1 MADASAP
8 GAYEQIYQAIIR
20 GEILPGDR
28 LRETELAAQIG
39 LSRTPIREAIRK
51 LESDGIVEHQ
61 PRVGAMVKKLS
72 QQEIVELYEMRIV
85 IEETA
90 AQMAARHISGAE
102 IETLKVIN
110 QEIAAGGPPD
120 QSAKLNRDFHICIL
134 HAARNRYLVQS
145 FKGLA
150 HHFVLLGATTIE
162 SETRVSEVVAQ
173 HNEIITA
180 LENRDAEA
188 VTDAMRAHM
197 ETSLLH
203 RLKGLRS

>member
-1 MADASAP
+1 MADARAP

-120 QSAKLNRDFHICIL
+120 QSAKLNRDFHSCIL

-145 FKGLA
+145 FQGLA

-173 HNEIITA
+173 HNDIIAA
-180 LENRDAEA
+180 LEARDADA

>member
-1 MADASAP
+1 MTDASAP

-20 GEILPGDR
+20 GEIKPGDR
-28 LRETELAAQIG
+28 LRETELAEQIG

-85 IEETA
+85 IEQTA
-90 AQMAARHISGAE
+90 AQMAAKHISDAEVATLQSINAE
-102 IETLKVIN
+102 IAK
-110 QEIAAGGPPD
+110 GGAPD
-120 QSAKLNRDFHICIL
+120 KSAKLNRDFHSCIL
-134 HAARNRYLVQS
+134 HAARNRYLVHS
-145 FKGLA
+145 FQGLA

-162 SETRVSEVVAQ
+162 SETRVSEVAAQ
-173 HNEIITA
+173 HEEIIKA
-180 LENRDAEA
+180 LQNRDADA
-188 VTDAMRAHM
+188 VAQAMRAHM

-203 RLKGLRS
+203 RLKGLRA

>member
-8 GAYEQIYQAIIR
+8 GAYEKIYQAIIR
-20 GEILPGDR
+20 GEIKPGDR
-28 LRETELAAQIG
+28 LRETELASQIG

-51 LESDGIVEHQ
+51 LESDGVVEHQ

-90 AQMAARHISGAE
+90 AQMAARHISNAE
-102 IETLKVIN
+102 IETLRAIN
-110 QEIAAGGPPD
+110 QEIASAGSPD
-120 QSAKLNRDFHICIL
+120 KSAKLNRDFHSCIL

-145 FKGLA
+145 FTGLA
-150 HHFVLLGATTIE
+150 HHFVLLGATTLE
-162 SETRVSEVVAQ
+162 SETRISEVVAQ
-173 HNEIITA
+173 HEEIIQA
-180 LENRDAEA
+180 LQNRDAVA
-188 VTDAMRAHM
+188 VSDVMRKHM

-203 RLKGLRS
+203 RLKGLRT